1 MNDFLIYTL
10 QTISIQ
16 FVFLLV
22 YQVFLKE
29 ETFFKWNRIYLIG
42 SLLISFIIPL
52 MQFSVEANESQI
64 IQLNEIILSDNLK
77 SGLTTISET
86 SFFQSFWLQVLY
98 FIGGAI
104 SFVFLVYK
112 LAKIYKLIATSEK
125 EDFNGTKVYKL
136 PNSNQAFSFLNY
148 IFIGDLNKDFEL
160 ILKHELIHK
169 KSAHSIDLLIVELFK
184 IPFWFNPLLYIFQN
198 KLAEIHEFEADA
210 TSVVYNKKEYYQTII
225 NQVFQIDNIAFTNNF
240 FNQSLIKKRIVM
252 LQKSKSKRI
261 SMLKYATVIPVML
274 VSVML
279 FSTKAI
285 AQEKTTKV
293 NEVEEIPF
301 AAIEKIPVFVGCEN
315 VSEEE
320 ARSCFNDKMTN
331 HINEHFT
338 YPEEA
343 AKNNIQGK
351 VMIAFSIDKNGMVSE
366 IITKGPKNGA
376 LLETEAKRIMS
387 LLPKFK
393 PGMQKGKPVKV
404 KYAIPLMFKLKGDKE
419 NLNGELLPPPPPSP
433 TKKAPAPSK
442 VSKG

>member
-42 SLLISFIIPL
+42 GLLVSFVIPL
-52 MQFSVEANESQI
+52 VQFSVEANESQI
-64 IQLNEIILSDNLK
+64 IQLNEIILSDNIK

-86 SFFQSFWLQVLY
+86 SFIQSFWLQVLY

-104 SFVFLVYK
+104 SFFFLVYK
-112 LAKIYKLIATSEK
+112 LTKIYKLITTSEK
-125 EDFNGTKVYKL
+125 VDFNGTKVYKL

-169 KSAHSIDLLIVELFK
+169 KSAHSIDLLIVELLK
-184 IPFWFNPLLYIFQN
+184 IPFWFNPLLYVFQN

-252 LQKSKSKRI
+252 LQKSKSKKI

-293 NEVEEIPF
+293 NEVEEMPF
-301 AAIEKIPVFVGCEN
+301 ATIDQIPLFKEC
-315 VSEEE
+315 EE
-320 ARSCFNDKMTN
+320 ASREENINCFNAQMTN
-331 HINEHFT
+331 HIKNNFT
-338 YPEEA
+338 YPVDA

-351 VMIAFSIDKNGMVSE
+351 VMIAFSIDKEGTVSE
-366 IITKGPKNGA
+366 IKTKGPKNGA
-376 LLETEAKRIMS
+376 LLEAEAKRIIS
-387 LLPKFK
+387 LLPMFK
-393 PGMQKGKPVKV
+393 PGKQKGKPVKV
-404 KYAIPLMFKLKGDKE
+404 KYAIPLMFKLDAEKKNESGD
-419 NLNGELLPPPPPSP
+419 LLPPPPP
-433 TKKAPAPSK
+433 KKVPAPPK
-442 VSKG
+442 PPKK